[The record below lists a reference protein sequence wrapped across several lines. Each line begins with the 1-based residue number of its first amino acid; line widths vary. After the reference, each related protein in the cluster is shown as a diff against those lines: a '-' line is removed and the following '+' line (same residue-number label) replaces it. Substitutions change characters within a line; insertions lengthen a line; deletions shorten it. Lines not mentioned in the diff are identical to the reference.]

1 MHYQLSAL
9 ALLLSFSSLASAN
22 PFDVTD
28 FGAIAND
35 GLDDSSAFQDAL
47 DQLSNGDILTI
58 PSGEYQICRMLHL
71 KQKNDI
77 TISGVDGSH
86 LKKCTPFA
94 GEYLLHI
101 AYTQNLTLQ
110 SIHFE
115 GINNGNQQPVWGE
128 QGIYLGSTKGS
139 RIIHNQFNHF
149 GDAGLRITTA
159 SNDHS
164 NQPGSTSIIVRGN
177 KFKDCAQVTT
187 TQATSGTEKA
197 GTQNILID
205 NNQFIGCKLKLSA
218 RAETRG
224 AKVTNNTFADIN
236 GTANEVSYYSDVSY
250 FNNKFDN
257 ILGFAINIYPNPRTT
272 KEIQWG
278 NISIIGNTFDTIQ
291 QGIRLQSFGKKTI
304 AKQPIKNIQIE
315 KNIFNNIHFKNGKN
329 KIEDQYKAIIRTTTQ
344 DSVLSFDHVQ
354 IQNNHYNL
362 TPSSQ
367 FLSIDNKTTNI
378 TIENNSEK

>member
-1 MHYQLSAL
+1 MHYQLSSL

-58 PSGEYQICRMLHL
+58 PSGEYQICRTLHL

-86 LKKCTPFA
+86 LKKCTPFV

-115 GINNGNQQPVWGE
+115 GINNGNQQPIWGE

-139 RIIHNQFNHF
+139 RIINNQFNQF
-149 GDAGLRITTA
+149 GDAALRITTA

-187 TQATSGTEKA
+187 TQATTGTEKA
-197 GTQNILID
+197 GTQNIMID

-224 AKVTNNTFADIN
+224 AKVTNNTFTDIN

-250 FNNKFDN
+250 INNKFHN
-257 ILGFAINIYPNPRTT
+257 ISGFAINIYPNPRTT
-272 KEIQWG
+272 KDIQWG
-278 NISIIGNTFDTIQ
+278 NISIIDNSFDTIQ
-291 QGIRLQSFGKKTI
+291 QGIRLQSFAKKTT
-304 AKQPIKNIQIE
+304 AKQPIKNIKIE
-315 KNIFNNIHFKNGKN
+315 NNTFNNIHFENGKN
-329 KIEDQYKAIIRTTTQ
+329 RIEDQYKSIIRTTTQ
-344 DSVLSFDHVQ
+344 NSSLSFDHVQ
-354 IQNNHYNL
+354 IQNNQYNL

-378 TIENNSEK
+378 TIENN